1 MMLYRSEL
9 VYIQLYVADDDCY
22 NWSVRRVHLAYIV
35 NFVSEKNITLGKLFF
50 PYQLFVS
57 KALN

>member
-1 MMLYRSEL
+1 MNWCTYNYMLLMMTVTIGQYVE
-9 VYIQLYVADDDCY
+9 YI
-22 NWSVRRVHLAYIV
+22 WHIV